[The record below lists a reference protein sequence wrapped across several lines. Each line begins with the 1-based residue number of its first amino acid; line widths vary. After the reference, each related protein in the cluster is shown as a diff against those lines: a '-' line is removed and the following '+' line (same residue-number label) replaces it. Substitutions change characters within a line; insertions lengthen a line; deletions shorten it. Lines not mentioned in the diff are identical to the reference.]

1 MFNWL
6 DLEAASGYINCIVLP
21 RVVRAG
27 GCLTVDQPKARAWPV
42 EKAACIEC

>member
-6 DLEAASGYINCIVLP
+6 DREAASGYINCAELP

-27 GCLTVDQPKARAWPV
+27 GCLTVDQPWGWGMAGGKGGLH
-42 EKAACIEC
+42 